1 MRELKHGQAI
11 RLGQHDVVCVARFL
25 VVRAVGLVFGQ
36 GLLVF
41 LWHIFMILLT
51 DGENRVYFI

>member
-1 MRELKHGQAI
+1 MQVRGLKHSQAI

-25 VVRAVGLVFGQ
+25 VVRAVGLVFDQ

-41 LWHIFMILLT
+41 FMA
-51 DGENRVYFI
+51 YFHDPLDRW